1 MMVGTTLRL
10 ATKVL
15 GKLRVPL
22 VLVNG
27 NADVVTAI
35 NDDLLISN
43 VEFTNAVLLAVEVN
57 FEMKIWIRNKIRHY
71 ENSIRFFHA
80 VKVTILYSR
89 KEHADTSC
97 SFSCSILWSSAHR

>member
-1 MMVGTTLRL
+1 MVGTTLRL
-10 ATKVL
+10 AKKVL

-22 VLVNG
+22 ILVNG

-57 FEMKIWIRNKIRHY
+57 FEMKTWIRNKI
-71 ENSIRFFHA
+71 
-80 VKVTILYSR
+80 
-89 KEHADTSC
+89 
-97 SFSCSILWSSAHR
+97 

>member
-1 MMVGTTLRL
+1 MVGTTLRL
-10 ATKVL
+10 AKKVL

-57 FEMKIWIRNKIRHY
+57 FEMKTWIRNKI
-71 ENSIRFFHA
+71 
-80 VKVTILYSR
+80 
-89 KEHADTSC
+89 
-97 SFSCSILWSSAHR
+97 

>member
-1 MMVGTTLRL
+1 MLNTNAVVVIFELNEMLTLDFLNPFEVMVGTTLRL
-10 ATKVL
+10 AKKVL

-57 FEMKIWIRNKIRHY
+57 FEMKTWIRNKI
-71 ENSIRFFHA
+71 
-80 VKVTILYSR
+80 
-89 KEHADTSC
+89 
-97 SFSCSILWSSAHR
+97 

>member
-1 MMVGTTLRL
+1 MVGTTLRL
-10 ATKVL
+10 AKKVL

-43 VEFTNAVLLAVEVN
+43 VEFPNAVLLAVEVN
-57 FEMKIWIRNKIRHY
+57 FEMKTWIRNKI
-71 ENSIRFFHA
+71 
-80 VKVTILYSR
+80 
-89 KEHADTSC
+89 
-97 SFSCSILWSSAHR
+97 

>member
-1 MMVGTTLRL
+1 MVGTTLRL
-10 ATKVL
+10 AKKVL

-43 VEFTNAVLLAVEVN
+43 VEYTNAVLLAVEVN
-57 FEMKIWIRNKIRHY
+57 FEMKTWIRNKI
-71 ENSIRFFHA
+71 
-80 VKVTILYSR
+80 
-89 KEHADTSC
+89 
-97 SFSCSILWSSAHR
+97 

>member
-1 MMVGTTLRL
+1 MVGTTLRL
-10 ATKVL
+10 AKKVL

-43 VEFTNAVLLAVEVN
+43 VEFSNAVLLAVEVN
-57 FEMKIWIRNKIRHY
+57 FEMK
-71 ENSIRFFHA
+71 
-80 VKVTILYSR
+80 T
-89 KEHADTSC
+89 
-97 SFSCSILWSSAHR
+97 

>member
-1 MMVGTTLRL
+1 MVGTTLRL
-10 ATKVL
+10 AKKVL

-57 FEMKIWIRNKIRHY
+57 FEMK
-71 ENSIRFFHA
+71 
-80 VKVTILYSR
+80 T
-89 KEHADTSC
+89 
-97 SFSCSILWSSAHR
+97 

>member
-1 MMVGTTLRL
+1 MVGKTLRL

-57 FEMKIWIRNKIRHY
+57 FEMKIWIRNKIR
-71 ENSIRFFHA
+71 
-80 VKVTILYSR
+80 L
-89 KEHADTSC
+89 KE
-97 SFSCSILWSSAHR
+97 